1 MVVKDYF
8 YGDNDPSFRV
18 SLIQQDVYK
27 SSLRLIVNA
36 CLDHMKAGFMLVGQD
51 YPKKWDREFQFDHRT
66 LQLAHDLVAAAW
78 RFDCLETELPLF
90 FQLDREVVIERK
102 WRSWLQNELGL
113 WRDEPAIVR
122 NVIIV
127 LGNQNVENGYHA
139 EDLLTQALVRRFDNV
154 DWHNWLLNIR
164 YDIALP
170 PAILEVSAFQRQQP

>member
-1 MVVKDYF
+1 MVIKDYF

-27 SSLRLIVNA
+27 SSLRLIVNE

-90 FQLDREVVIERK
+90 FRLDREVVIERK
-102 WRSWLQNELGL
+102 WRAWLQNELGL
-113 WRDEPAIVR
+113 WRDQPAIVR

-154 DWHNWLLNIR
+154 DWHNWLLTIT
-164 YDIALP
+164 YDKLLP
-170 PAILEVSAFQRQQP
+170 AAVLEVSAFRRQQP